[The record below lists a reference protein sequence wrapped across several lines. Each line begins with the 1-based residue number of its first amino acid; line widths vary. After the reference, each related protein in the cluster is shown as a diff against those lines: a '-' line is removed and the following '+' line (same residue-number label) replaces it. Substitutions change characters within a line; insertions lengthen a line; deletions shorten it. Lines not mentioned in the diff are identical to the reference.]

1 MILYINGQDI
11 KRLVLGTI
19 AVGAEEGIGP
29 VIFETDPDDY
39 LAAIADY
46 LKSIGQTLEDLDAL
60 AVVIGPGSP
69 TALRASLAI
78 ANTLAFA
85 RRLPTLPLEKPVEVD
100 DREFIKTIDLGTL
113 EQMAGTLKPIYLHP
127 PNITFSNK

>member
-11 KRLVLGTI
+11 KRLALGSL
-19 AVGAEEGIGP
+19 AVGADPGIDP

-39 LAAIADY
+39 LAVIADY
-46 LKSIGQTLEDLDAL
+46 LKSIDRTLEDLDAL
-60 AVVIGPGSP
+60 AAVIGPGSP
-69 TALRASLAI
+69 TAIRASLAI

-85 RRLPTLPLEKPVEVD
+85 RRLPTLPLEKPAEVD
-100 DREFIKTIDLGTL
+100 DHEFIKTIDLGTL
-113 EQMAGTLKPIYLHP
+113 EERAQTLKPIYLRP